1 MTDRDG
7 EDLKVAVRPVR
18 SRGAVAR
25 TAPPRGGEQAPV
37 RLNGPEALTAMLD
50 RELPDD
56 PWVVVIEGREGAF
69 AARVVGALQ
78 AARPDIKLWGI
89 DENASTD
96 GELAA
101 RRLRLSS
108 PNDAAIQRSL
118 VADLV
123 IVSSEP
129 KSGLAARLAR
139 WKGHA
144 ARVLVEDASAVE
156 VTGEPGARWL
166 ALA

>member
-1 MTDRDG
+1 M
-7 EDLKVAVRPVR
+7 
-18 SRGAVAR
+18 
-25 TAPPRGGEQAPV
+25 
-37 RLNGPEALTAMLD
+37 RLDGPEALAAMLE

-69 AARVVGALQ
+69 AHRVVDALR
-78 AARPDIKLWGI
+78 AARPDVKLWGI
-89 DENASTD
+89 DEDASAE

-108 PNDAAIQRSL
+108 PNDAAIQKSL

-123 IVSSEP
+123 IASAEP
-129 KSGLAARLAR
+129 REGLAARLAR
-139 WKGHA
+139 WQGHA
-144 ARVLVEDASAVE
+144 ARILVEDASALE
-156 VTGEPGARWL
+156 ATGEPGARWL